1 MKNMS
6 LNCLIVLLFVLGG
19 AANARSLWNT
29 GQQTNYADPVAI
41 GPGDLLTIEV
51 SEQTQGQTENNRE
64 REKSVEMGG
73 SAGVTGAQA
82 TIFHDVLSYIPLFGP
97 QITGESTYESERTS
111 DAFGSLSTTMTVRV
125 ETVRQD
131 GILELRGTRRVK
143 IDDEIQMLE
152 FSGLA
157 RQEDVRPDNT
167 IPSHRIANADI
178 SYEGKLGLAEGEARG
193 YLDSAYL
200 TIKNTLFY

>member
-1 MKNMS
+1 MRTISAFTFS
-6 LNCLIVLLFVLGG
+6 LLVLLAGSLQ
-19 AANARSLWNT
+19 AKSLWNT

-41 GPGDLLTIEV
+41 EAGDLLTIEV
-51 SEQTQGQTENNRE
+51 SEQTQGQTENTRE
-64 REKSVEMGG
+64 REKTVEMGG
-73 SAGVTGAQA
+73 QAGITGAGS
-82 TIFHDVLSYIPLFGP
+82 TIFHDILSYIPLFGP
-97 QITGESTYESERTS
+97 QVSGESVYESERTS
-111 DAFGSLSTTMTVRV
+111 DAFGSLTTTMTVRV

-178 SYEGKLGLAEGEARG
+178 AYEGKLGLAEGEARG

-200 TIKNTLFY
+200 AVKNTLFY